1 MLFSPKKVYLEAKID
16 RFLSS
21 FNQLFSAEAIMYTA
35 NVCRDLQGLCG
46 EIGVR
51 GFQIY
56 RDWMYTCNPRKFEIP
71 AL

>member
-1 MLFSPKKVYLEAKID
+1 MFLKPFKVFLLQLKRDKRELISPK
-16 RFLSS
+16 RS
-21 FNQLFSAEAIMYTA
+21 YTA

-56 RDWMYTCNPRKFEIP
+56 GDCMYTRNPGNF
-71 AL
+71 